1 MDTAIVASELVKTF
15 RPRSSDPV
23 RAVRGVDVRV
33 DRGEIVAILGPNGAG
48 KTTFVDMILGMSKP
62 TAGQVEV
69 FGLKPREAVRQEKS
83 SAVLQTGGLL
93 RDITVRETAEIIAS
107 QFSRPM
113 AVSDALERAGITSIA
128 KRRVSKCSGGEQ
140 QRLKFALALLADPE
154 LLILDEPTAGMD
166 VNARHSFWN
175 AMREEAHRT
184 VLFATHYLEEA
195 QAFADRIILMSK
207 GEVIADAPTEE
218 IRSLT
223 NIRTVTFKAPGQE
236 GTTGASSDK
245 KTLLADRLRELPTVT
260 SVKATNG
267 RLTVETT
274 DSDSLLTPILEWGGR
289 DIEVAAPTLEA
300 AFMTL
305 TEEA

>member
-1 MDTAIVASELVKTF
+1 MDTAIVASGLVKTF
-15 RPRSSDPV
+15 KPRSAEPV
-23 RAVRGVDVRV
+23 RAVRGVDVTIS
-33 DRGEIVAILGPNGAG
+33 RGEIVAILGPNGAG
-48 KTTFVDMILGMSKP
+48 KTTLVDMILGMSKP
-62 TAGQVEV
+62 TSGQVEV
-69 FGLKPREAVRQEKS
+69 FGMRPREAVRKEKS

-93 RDITVRETAEIIAS
+93 RDITVRETADIIAA

-113 AVSDALERAGITSIA
+113 AVSDALERAGITNIA

-175 AMREEAHRT
+175 AMREETHRT

-195 QAFADRIILMSK
+195 QAFADRIILMSR

-223 NIRTVTFKAPGQE
+223 SIRTVTFKVPTDREAAGS
-236 GTTGASSDK
+236 SSDK
-245 KTLLADRLRELPTVT
+245 ETLLADRIRALHAVV
-260 SVKATNG
+260 SVKAANG